1 MYELKQ
7 TPRQIVSEL
16 DEYIVGQHAAK
27 KSVAVALR
35 NRYRRLQLDE
45 KMQQDITPKIC

>member
-27 KSVAVALR
+27 K
-35 NRYRRLQLDE
+35 
-45 KMQQDITPKIC
+45 ICCRCFA

>member
-27 KSVAVALR
+27 ICC
-35 NRYRRLQLDE
+35 RRFA
-45 KMQQDITPKIC
+45 

>member
-27 KSVAVALR
+27 NLLPLLCVTAIAV
-35 NRYRRLQLDE
+35 
-45 KMQQDITPKIC
+45 CS

>member
-27 KSVAVALR
+27 KWLFV
-35 NRYRRLQLDE
+35 
-45 KMQQDITPKIC
+45 K

>member
-7 TPRQIVSEL
+7 TPRQIVNEL
-16 DEYIVGQHAAK
+16 DQYIIGQQAAK

-45 KMQQDITPKIC
+45 KMQQDITPKN